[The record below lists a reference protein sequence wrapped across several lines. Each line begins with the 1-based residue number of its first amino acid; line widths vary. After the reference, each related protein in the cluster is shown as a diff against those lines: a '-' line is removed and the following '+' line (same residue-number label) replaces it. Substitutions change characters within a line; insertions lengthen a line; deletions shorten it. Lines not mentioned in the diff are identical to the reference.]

1 MNHRNPC
8 GRGFSPDAFREKR
21 SGLKPLPQ
29 GFTLLELLLAL
40 LLLSMLMVGAW
51 TSIHSATRAVDSGE
65 KLIDRTNKLRV
76 AQEFLRRELSQS
88 QALVIEQEPT
98 TGETILFEGDAETLR
113 FVAPMPG
120 YLGRGGPYV
129 QQLSFERHEGDLRLL
144 FRHAMHNGYKAD
156 EEPLEDPDL
165 EPVVLLERI
174 RDARFEY
181 RALDDAGKLDD
192 WTDEWDKKGRLPLLV
207 RISVEFEEDAN
218 LVWPEMVVPLMI
230 DTGQSPL
237 RDPFMAPFTGG

>member
-1 MNHRNPC
+1 MPRIP
-8 GRGFSPDAFREKR
+8 S
-21 SGLKPLPQ
+21 Q
-29 GFTLLELLLAL
+29 GFTLIEVLLALTLLAL
-40 LLLSMLMVGAW
+40 LMVGAFAGVH
-51 TSIHSATRAVDSGE
+51 TATRAVDSGE

-88 QALVIEQEPT
+88 LALVIEQDPT
-98 TGETILFEGDAETLR
+98 TGEAILFEGDGETLR

-156 EEPLEDPDL
+156 EEPLEDPEL
-165 EPVVLLERI
+165 VPVVLLERI
-174 RDARFEY
+174 ANARFEY
-181 RALDDAGKLDD
+181 RALDDTGKLDD
-192 WTDEWDKKGRLPLLV
+192 WTDEWDKRGRMPLMV
-207 RISVEFEEDAN
+207 RISVEFEEDARQ
-218 LVWPEMVVPLMI
+218 VWPEMVVPLMV
-230 DTGQSPL
+230 DSASSPL